1 MKPLTTIV
9 EIILICKLLQIDA
22 LSYDFYPLQGMPPTV
37 VSPAQK
43 YLRKAT
49 KAATASRIS
58 ALEIAIRAHVCGHLN
73 TAAKE
78 WH

>member
-1 MKPLTTIV
+1 MKPLVCISR
-9 EIILICKLLQIDA
+9 IMLMSGFPQIDA

-43 YLRKAT
+43 YLRKSS
-49 KAATASRIS
+49 TASRIS
-58 ALEIAIRAHVCGHLN
+58 ALEIAIRAHVCRHF